1 MTTVRSRL
9 VTCALCGHAEQRA
22 MIGSTSSRG
31 APDLDTRPKWM
42 AGVGWYVTQCPRCGY
57 AATDL
62 EATKGLDLAAL
73 RAEVASAAY
82 QSLCKQ
88 ADLPEHA
95 RRMRCHAELCAA
107 QGDERGAG
115 WANLWS
121 AWCCD
126 DARAPEGAASG
137 RALAL
142 ERFNALLASGEGV
155 LREQCATLII
165 DTKGEPVEEE
175 MPVTPAILAREQ
187 LLFADLH
194 RRLGRFAEA
203 LHHCEEGLR
212 LAPGAPVEALLV
224 YERAMARRGDD
235 RRYDEANALARMSP
249 EAIAWSERLL
259 GPGCLVQ
266 IILLS
271 VGGGALFAHS
281 WKLGAPLLLIAV
293 ASLVLWPGVVTAL
306 GNRLS
311 RAFRAEMDRLGEGA
325 PSRKEP

>member
-42 AGVGWYVTQCPRCGY
+42 AGISWYVTQCPRCGY

-62 EATKGLDLAAL
+62 EGTKGLDLAAL
-73 RAEVASAAY
+73 RAEVATAAY
-82 QSLCKQ
+82 QALRTEN
-88 ADLPEHA
+88 DLPEDA
-95 RRMRCHAELCAA
+95 RRMRCHAALCAA
-107 QGDERGAG
+107 QGDERAAG
-115 WANLWS
+115 WASLWS
-121 AWCCD
+121 AWVCD
-126 DARAPEGAASG
+126 DRGAQAGAASG
-137 RALAL
+137 REQAL
-142 ERFNALLASGEGV
+142 ERFNRLLASGEGV

-194 RRLGRFAEA
+194 RRLGRFSEA

-212 LAPGAPVEALLV
+212 IAPGAPVDALLV

-235 RRYDEANALARMSP
+235 RRYDEANALGRMSP
-249 EAIAWSERLL
+249 EAIVWADRLL

-266 IILLS
+266 LMLLS
-271 VGGGALFAHS
+271 VGGGALLGHS
-281 WKLGAPLLLIAV
+281 WKLGGLLLLMALAAMLI
-293 ASLVLWPGVVTAL
+293 WPRIVTAL
-306 GNRLS
+306 GDRLS
-311 RAFRAEMDRLGEGA
+311 RAFRAEMDRLDEGA
-325 PSRKEP
+325 PSRKES